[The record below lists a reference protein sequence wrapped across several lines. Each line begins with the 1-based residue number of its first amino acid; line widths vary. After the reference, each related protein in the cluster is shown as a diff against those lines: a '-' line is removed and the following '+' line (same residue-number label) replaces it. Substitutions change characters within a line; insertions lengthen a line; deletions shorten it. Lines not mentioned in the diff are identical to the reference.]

1 MRAYVRAGLVF
12 AVLGVALLSL
22 QADAQAPNVIVSPQ
36 IGIFVG
42 PGDQGFHGISVAF
55 DSVHDRFLV
64 VWADGG
70 VEPGPT
76 NLYGQVV
83 NPDGTLY
90 GDPIPI
96 AVNEL
101 AQQPDAAFDPVN
113 ERFLVVWT
121 QAHNGVGNIY
131 GQLVSAE
138 AALYGSNFG
147 ISPIPPDYHYA
158 VIPKVQFDT
167 INNRFFVIWIGPS
180 TGIPYDVY
188 GQFVDPDGSLH
199 GSMLQLT
206 DVGTDYYLGYPDMQF
221 DPNNGRYLLTWINQ
235 SDGYIYGQLLSA
247 DGVPYGSEI
256 TVGYYGG
263 GSYIGSLGFDPVHA
277 RFLQAWG
284 GVVGQLIDADGS
296 LYGTEFTILSEN
308 AIYPPSV
315 AFDDANDKFLV
326 ASGIQLSYL
335 GIAGQFVNPDGS
347 LHGSDFEIFRYV
359 SGPHT
364 GGYWPLVASGSAQT
378 GSLVV
383 YMDIPYWDT
392 SRYDILGNLV
402 KLGPVVVGG
411 IAELPD
417 IAKGS
422 TDKLESPAD
431 TSSPSAPPY
440 VPLAGGAAALVALT
454 AGAWYARRRW
464 LR

>member
-1 MRAYVRAGLVF
+1 MRAWARAGVLF

-42 PGDQGFHGISVAF
+42 PGDQGCNGISVAF

-83 NPDGTLY
+83 NPDGTLH

-96 AVNEL
+96 AVDEPASN
-101 AQQPDAAFDPVN
+101 PHAAFDPVD

-121 QAHNGVGNIY
+121 DTRNGVSNIY

-138 AALYGSNFG
+138 GVLYGSNFG
-147 ISPIPPDYHYA
+147 ISPLPPNSHRA

-167 INNRFFVIWIGPS
+167 INNRFFVIWIGPWTS
-180 TGIPYDVY
+180 TPYDVY
-188 GQFVDPDGSLH
+188 GQFVNPDGSLD

-206 DVGTDYYLGYPDMQF
+206 DVGTDYYLSYPDMQF

-235 SDGYIYGQLLSA
+235 SDGYIYGQLVSA

-256 TVGYYGG
+256 TVGYYGS
-263 GSYIGSLGFDPVHA
+263 GSYTGSLGFDPVHS

-296 LYGTEFTILSEN
+296 LYGSEFTILSEDETW
-308 AIYPPSV
+308 PPSV
-315 AFDDANDKFLV
+315 AFDDANNKFLV

-335 GIAGQFVNPDGS
+335 GIVGQFVNPDGS
-347 LHGSDFEIFRYV
+347 LHGSNFEIFRYV
-359 SGPHT
+359 SGPRV
-364 GGYWPLVASGSAQT
+364 GWWAPLVASGSAQT

-383 YMDIPYWDT
+383 YMDTPYWDT

-411 IAELPD
+411 IAEPPD

-422 TDKLESPAD
+422 TDKVESPGD
-431 TSSPSAPPY
+431 TSRPSAPPY
-440 VPLAGGAAALVALT
+440 IPLAGGAAALVALT

-464 LR
+464 LG